1 MTHAAKEQPVP
12 RWRLE
17 LVGISKTYGS
27 VVANDGISLR
37 VKPGEIH
44 GLVGENGAGKS
55 TLMKILYGMVRPDA
69 GQIIWNDKETLIGSP
84 SVAQRLG
91 IGMIL
96 QHFALFDTLTAAENI
111 ALGLPGRPPLND
123 VIRRVKA
130 VGEQYALPVD
140 PMQHVYTMSVGE
152 RQRVEILR
160 ALMQSPRLLIMDEP
174 TSVLTPQA
182 VERLFDTLRIIARE
196 GCSIVYISHKL
207 GEVQRLCERA
217 TVIRRGR
224 VVHTCETARESE
236 ASLARMMIGSEP
248 PALREKPPSSPDAP
262 HRVQIDNLS
271 LQLDDPFSTPLKN
284 ISLSVRE
291 GEILGIAGIAG
302 NGQQELF
309 SVLSGE
315 IPKPDAGTVRMD
327 GQDLAGLSPL
337 RRRSLGLCALPDDR
351 MGRGAVGSMPLSWN
365 LLLTNNRQS
374 HVRHG
379 FIRFR
384 RLLASTEDC
393 IDKFK
398 VVAPGPEAKAAS
410 LSGGNL
416 QKFLIGREVLQAP
429 TVFVVSQ
436 PTWGVDVGAAAAIHQ
451 VLLDLSAAGCTVIVI
466 SEELDELFQ
475 LSDRLVVIASGTLT
489 EPMERADFDRDAV
502 GLAMAGKT
510 PLATQ
515 AGQGQEMTDAVSV

>member
-1 MTHAAKEQPVP
+1 MTLHDAQQPLP

-17 LVGISKTYGS
+17 LISISKTYGS
-27 VVANDGISLR
+27 VVANDGINLR

-69 GQIIWNDKETLIGSP
+69 GQVVWNDRETVIESP

-111 ALGLPGRPPLND
+111 ALGLSGRPPLSD
-123 VIRRVKA
+123 VIRRVKE
-130 VGEQYALPVD
+130 VGEQYELPVD

-196 GCSIVYISHKL
+196 GCSIIYISHKL

-217 TVIRRGR
+217 TIIRRGR
-224 VVHTCETARESE
+224 VVHTCETAAESE
-236 ASLARMMIGSEP
+236 ASLARLMIGSEP
-248 PALREKPPSSPDAP
+248 PALREKAASPSSDR
-262 HRVQIDNLS
+262 HRVEIDNLS
-271 LQLDDPFSTPLKN
+271 LRLDDPFSTPLNN
-284 ISLSVRE
+284 ISLAVRE
-291 GEILGIAGIAG
+291 GEIMGIAGIAG

-315 IPKPDAGTVRMD
+315 IPKPDSGSVQMD
-327 GQDLAGLSPL
+327 GQDLAGMSPL
-337 RRRSLGLCALPDDR
+337 RRRRMGLCALPDDR
-351 MGRGAVGSMPLSWN
+351 MGRGAVGTMPLSWN
-365 LLLTNNRQS
+365 LLLTNNRQE

-384 RLLASTEDC
+384 QLKASTENC
-393 IDKFK
+393 ISQFH
-398 VVAPGPEAKAAS
+398 VVAPGPEAKAGS

-416 QKFLIGREVLQAP
+416 QKFLIGREVLQEP
-429 TVFVVSQ
+429 GVFLVSQ

-475 LSDRLVVIASGTLT
+475 LSDRLVVMASGALS

-502 GLAMAGKT
+502 GLAMAGKSPARDSQQT
-510 PLATQ
+510 REVTH
-515 AGQGQEMTDAVSV
+515 AVSL

>member
-1 MTHAAKEQPVP
+1 MTAAQQQPLP

-27 VVANDGISLR
+27 VVANEGINLR

-44 GLVGENGAGKS
+44 GLMGENGAGKS

-69 GQIIWNDKETLIGSP
+69 GQVIWNDKETVIESP
-84 SVAQRLG
+84 SAAQRLG

-111 ALGLPGRPPLND
+111 ALGLPGRPPLNE
-123 VIRRVKA
+123 VIRRVKE
-130 VGEQYALPVD
+130 VGEQYELPVD

-182 VERLFDTLRIIARE
+182 VERLFETLRIIASN
-196 GCSIVYISHKL
+196 GCSIIYISHKL
-207 GEVQRLCERA
+207 GEIQRLCQRA

-224 VVHTCETARESE
+224 VAHTCETAEESE
-236 ASLARMMIGSEP
+236 ASLARLMIGSEP
-248 PALREKPPSSPDAP
+248 PQLREKTPASPNAH
-262 HRVQIDNLS
+262 HRVEIENLS
-271 LQLDDPFSTPLKN
+271 LRLDDPFSTALKSIN
-284 ISLSVRE
+284 LSVRE
-291 GEILGIAGIAG
+291 GEIMGIAGIAG

-315 IPKPDAGTVRMD
+315 IPKPDFGTVRLD

-337 RRRSLGLCALPDDR
+337 QRRSIGLCALPDDR
-351 MGRGAVGSMPLSWN
+351 MGRGAVGTKPLSWN
-365 LLLTNNRQS
+365 LLLTNNRS
-374 HVRHG
+374 NHVRHG

-384 RLLASTEDC
+384 ELAASTEDC
-393 IDKFK
+393 IKQFN
-398 VVAPGPEAKAAS
+398 VVAPGGGAKAGS

-416 QKFLIGREVLQAP
+416 QKFLIGREVLQEP
-429 TVFVVSQ
+429 GVFVVSQ

-451 VLLDLSAAGCTVIVI
+451 VLLDLSEAGCSVIVI

-475 LSDRLVVIASGTLT
+475 LSDRLVVIAAGALS
-489 EPMERADFDRDAV
+489 EPMERAEFDRDEV
-502 GLAMAGKT
+502 GLAMAGKSQKWAS
-510 PLATQ
+510 PQNREASH
-515 AGQGQEMTDAVSV
+515 AVSV